1 MEDLRHD
8 LPRAY
13 DLAAASR
20 QGDGHLAPPRLAG
33 KLVYHQLCL
42 LIEGE
47 GLQGEHLPALF
58 QPGEAENVAHQI
70 HQALALV
77 ADLAGEASHI
87 LRPCQAVADELG
99 EADDGGEG
107 RLELVAH
114 VGREL
119 PPQAIL
125 PVVLGVEILH
135 LPPDLPVLLRQA
147 PHHGLELVLHVPLV
161 GAGEVDSV

>member
-1 MEDLRHD
+1 MSPTRSI
-8 LPRAY
+8 R
-13 DLAAASR
+13 
-20 QGDGHLAPPRLAG
+20 
-33 KLVYHQLCL
+33 
-42 LIEGE
+42 
-47 GLQGEHLPALF
+47 
-58 QPGEAENVAHQI
+58 
-70 HQALALV
+70 ALALV
-77 ADLAGEASHI
+77 ADLAGKASHI